1 MIHNVLTTLSHKN
14 IFYEQINNTN
24 IGGMC
29 FKKKKKKITLCHLKI
44 LQAPGLRRNS
54 PEWSRRSEAFERH
67 FIE

>member
-29 FKKKKKKITLCHLKI
+29 FKKKKKKDNTLSFKNSTGSRPTEK
-44 LQAPGLRRNS
+44 QSRMEQEVRGL
-54 PEWSRRSEAFERH
+54 
-67 FIE
+67 